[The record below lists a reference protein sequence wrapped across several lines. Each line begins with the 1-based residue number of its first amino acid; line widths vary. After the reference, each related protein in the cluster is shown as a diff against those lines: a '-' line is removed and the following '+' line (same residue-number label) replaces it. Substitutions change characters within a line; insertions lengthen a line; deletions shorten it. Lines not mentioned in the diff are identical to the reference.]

1 MEETKQFHPLLGT
14 FKERMKIFHDAED
27 GNLSRML
34 VSSEKAILD
43 LTGAFDLSDSRTEEL
58 VLERARY
65 LYNDQVEFFFVN
77 FQGELLE
84 LSLQNHPIGGKSARN
99 NPRFL

>member
-43 LTGAFDLSDSRTEEL
+43 LTGAFDLSDSRIEEL

-84 LSLQNHPIGGKSARN
+84 LSLQNHPIGGKEC
-99 NPRFL
+99 

>member
-1 MEETKQFHPLLGT
+1 MEETKQLHPLLGT

-65 LYNDQVEFFFVN
+65 LTMIRSSFS
-77 FQGELLE
+77 FQTFKEN
-84 LSLQNHPIGGKSARN
+84 SLNYHFKITQ
-99 NPRFL
+99 

>member
-65 LYNDQVEFFFVN
+65 LYNDQVVFFFVN

-84 LSLQNHPIGGKSARN
+84 LSLQNHPIGGKEC
-99 NPRFL
+99 

>member
-1 MEETKQFHPLLGT
+1 MEETKQFHPLLVT

-84 LSLQNHPIGGKSARN
+84 LSLQNHPIGGKEC
-99 NPRFL
+99 

>member
-84 LSLQNHPIGGKSARN
+84 LSLQNHPIGGKEC
-99 NPRFL
+99 

>member
-1 MEETKQFHPLLGT
+1 MEEIKQFHPLLKT

-65 LYNDQVEFFFVN
+65 LYNDQVEFFFAN

-84 LSLQNHPIGGKSARN
+84 LSLKNHPIGGKEC
-99 NPRFL
+99 

>member
-1 MEETKQFHPLLGT
+1 MDETKQLHPLLGT

-84 LSLQNHPIGGKSARN
+84 LSLQNHPIGGKEC
-99 NPRFL
+99 

>member
-1 MEETKQFHPLLGT
+1 MEETKQFHPLLGK

-65 LYNDQVEFFFVN
+65 LYNDQLEFFFVN

-84 LSLQNHPIGGKSARN
+84 LSLQNHPIGGKEC
-99 NPRFL
+99 

>member
-1 MEETKQFHPLLGT
+1 MEETKQLHPLLGT

-65 LYNDQVEFFFVN
+65 LYNDQVEFFFVH

-84 LSLQNHPIGGKSARN
+84 LSLQNHPIGGKEC
-99 NPRFL
+99 

>member
-1 MEETKQFHPLLGT
+1 MEETKQLHPLLGT

-84 LSLQNHPIGGKSARN
+84 LSLQNHPIGGKEC
-99 NPRFL
+99 

>member
-1 MEETKQFHPLLGT
+1 MEETKQLHPLLGT

-43 LTGAFDLSDSRTEEL
+43 LTGAFDL
-58 VLERARY
+58 
-65 LYNDQVEFFFVN
+65 
-77 FQGELLE
+77 
-84 LSLQNHPIGGKSARN
+84 
-99 NPRFL
+99 

>member
-1 MEETKQFHPLLGT
+1 MEETKQLHPLLGT

-58 VLERARY
+58 ILERARY

-84 LSLQNHPIGGKSARN
+84 LSLQNHPIGGKEC
-99 NPRFL
+99 